1 MSVSCIA
8 YLIRLFYTGSKNCI
22 MFTGDK
28 NDCIKNWAIAGSI
41 FLFLIAVAVTVYFI
55 SMILITDKKD
65 FSEDKY
71 KYIIESLKVLGLFI
85 SGGAVIVNVYF
96 AGRRAEAMEETAKAT
111 NRNADAANKNAEAA
125 NRNAEAANKNAEAAN
140 KKQITERFSKAIE
153 QLGSDKPE
161 VILGGIYTLERIARD
176 SEPDQWTIME
186 VLTAFV
192 RQNAPIIKENESQSP
207 EDQEKLLKL
216 RISIRACL
224 TVIGERKYPD
234 LENKYIDLTEVNLSG
249 FNLVGFKLKGFNF
262 TGANL
267 TEAKL
272 IRADLEGAYL
282 YKADLE
288 GANLEEADLTGAD
301 LFGANLTEADLF
313 GANLTE
319 ADLTG
324 AYLTGAYLF
333 GAYLTGADLTGAD
346 LTGADLKGANLTE
359 ANLTEAVLTE
369 ANLFGA
375 NLTGAY
381 RLEPDWITKVLLTE
395 ADLKGAILTGATMP
409 DGSIHN

>member
-1 MSVSCIA
+1 
-8 YLIRLFYTGSKNCI
+8 
-22 MFTGDK
+22 MFTDDK
-28 NDCIKNWAIAGSI
+28 NDFIKNWAIAGTI
-41 FLFLIAVAVTVYFI
+41 FLFSIAVAVTIYFI
-55 SMILITDKKD
+55 SMILTTDRTELLKN
-65 FSEDKY
+65 EY
-71 KYIIESLKVLGLFI
+71 EYIVESLKVLGLFI

-125 NRNAEAANKNAEAAN
+125 NKNAEAANKNAEAAN
-140 KKQITERFSKAIE
+140 QKQITERFSKAIE

-192 RQNAPIIKENESQSP
+192 RQNAPIIEENESQSS

-224 TVIGERKYPD
+224 TVIAERKHPD
-234 LENKYIDLTEVNLSG
+234 LENKRLDLTKVNISG
-249 FNLVGFKLKGFNF
+249 FNLVQFKLKGFNF
-262 TGANL
+262 TGADL
-267 TEAKL
+267 TEANL
-272 IRADLEGAYL
+272 FGADLTEANLRGADLTGADLTGAFLFGADLTGADLTGAYL
-282 YKADLE
+282 SGAYLAGAKLTKANLT

-301 LFGANLTEADLF
+301 LTGANLT
-313 GANLTE
+313 G

-324 AYLTGAYLF
+324 AYLTGAYLYKADRT
-333 GAYLTGADLTGAD
+333 GAKLTGA
-346 LTGADLKGANLTE
+346 KLTE
-359 ANLTEAVLTE
+359 AN
-369 ANLFGA
+369 
-375 NLTGAY
+375 
-381 RLEPDWITKVLLTE
+381 RLEPYWITKVLLTE

>member
-1 MSVSCIA
+1 
-8 YLIRLFYTGSKNCI
+8 
-22 MFTGDK
+22 MFTDDK
-28 NDCIKNWAIAGSI
+28 NDFIKNWAIAVTI
-41 FLFLIAVAVTVYFI
+41 FLFLIAVAVTIYFI
-55 SMILITDKKD
+55 SMILTTDRTELLKN
-65 FSEDKY
+65 EY
-71 KYIIESLKVLGLFI
+71 EYIVESLKVLGLFI

-125 NRNAEAANKNAEAAN
+125 NRNAEAANQ
-140 KKQITERFSKAIE
+140 KQITERFSKAIE
-153 QLGSDKPE
+153 QLASDKPE

-192 RQNAPIIKENESQSP
+192 RQNAPIIEENESQSP

-234 LENKYIDLTEVNLSG
+234 LENKYIDLARVNLSG

-262 TGANL
+262 TGADL
-267 TEAKL
+267 T
-272 IRADLEGAYL
+272 RA
-282 YKADLE
+282 
-288 GANLEEADLTGAD
+288 NLTGAD
-301 LFGANLTEADLF
+301 LTR
-313 GANLTE
+313 
-319 ADLTG
+319 
-324 AYLTGAYLF
+324 
-333 GAYLTGADLTGAD
+333 ADLTGAD
-346 LTGADLKGANLTE
+346 LTGANLTGANLTG
-359 ANLTEAVLTE
+359 ADLTRADLTE

-395 ADLKGAILTGATMP
+395 ADLEGAILTGATMP
-409 DGSIHN
+409 DGSIHD

>member
-8 YLIRLFYTGSKNCI
+8 YLISPFYTGSRNCI
-22 MFTGDK
+22 MFTDDK
-28 NDCIKNWAIAGSI
+28 NDFIKNWAIAGTI

-55 SMILITDKKD
+55 SMILITDK
-65 FSEDKY
+65 EDLLKNKY
-71 KYIIESLKVLGLFI
+71 EYIVESLKVLGLFI

-111 NRNADAANKNAEAA
+111 NRNADAAN
-125 NRNAEAANKNAEAAN
+125 RNAEAANKNAEAAN
-140 KKQITERFSKAIE
+140 QKQITERFSKAIE

-192 RQNAPIIKENESQSP
+192 RHNVPIIEENESQSP
-207 EDQEKLLKL
+207 KDQKKFLEL
-216 RISIRACL
+216 RIYIQACL
-224 TVIGERKYPD
+224 TVIAERKHPD
-234 LENKYIDLTEVNLSG
+234 LENKRLDLTKVNISGFNLAG
-249 FNLVGFKLKGFNF
+249 FNLVGFKLTGANL

-267 TEAKL
+267 TEANL
-272 IRADLEGAYL
+272 TE
-282 YKADLE
+282 
-288 GANLEEADLTGAD
+288 ANLFRANLTVAKLTKANLTGADLTGAY
-301 LFGANLTEADLF
+301 LTGAYLT
-313 GANLTE
+313 G

-333 GAYLTGADLTGAD
+333 STKLTEADLTGANLTGADLTRAN
-346 LTGADLKGANLTE
+346 LTGAYLTRANLT
-359 ANLTEAVLTE
+359 
-369 ANLFGA
+369 GA

-381 RLEPDWITKVLLTE
+381 RLEPDWITEVLLTE
-395 ADLKGAILTGATMP
+395 ADLKGAILKGAMMP
-409 DGSIHN
+409 DGSIHD

>member
-1 MSVSCIA
+1 
-8 YLIRLFYTGSKNCI
+8 
-22 MFTGDK
+22 MFTDDE
-28 NDCIKNWAIAGSI
+28 NDCIKNWAIAGTI
-41 FLFLIAVAVTVYFI
+41 FSSFIAVAVTVYFI
-55 SMILITDKKD
+55 SMILTTD
-65 FSEDKY
+65 STELLTNKY
-71 KYIIESLKVLGLFI
+71 KYVIETVKVLGLFI

-125 NRNAEAANKNAEAAN
+125 NQ
-140 KKQITERFSKAIE
+140 KQITERFSKAIE

-192 RQNAPIIKENESQSP
+192 RQNAPVIKENESQSLK
-207 EDQEKLLKL
+207 DQKKFLEL
-216 RISIRACL
+216 RISIQACL
-224 TVIGERKYPD
+224 TVIAERKHPD
-234 LENKYIDLTEVNLSG
+234 LENKRLDLTEVNISG
-249 FNLVGFKLKGFNF
+249 LNLKGLNLKGFNF

-272 IRADLEGAYL
+272 
-282 YKADLE
+282 YK
-288 GANLEEADLTGAD
+288 
-301 LFGANLTEADLF
+301 
-313 GANLTE
+313 
-319 ADLTG
+319 
-324 AYLTGAYLF
+324 
-333 GAYLTGADLTGAD
+333 ADLTGAD
-346 LTGADLKGANLTE
+346 LTGANLTGAKLTGANLTLADLTLADLTGADLTE
-359 ANLTEAVLTE
+359 ADLFGATLTGADLTQANLTGAYLTG
-369 ANLFGA
+369 ADLTGA

-409 DGSIHN
+409 DGSIHD

>member
-8 YLIRLFYTGSKNCI
+8 YLIKPFYTGSKNCI
-22 MFTGDK
+22 MFTDDE
-28 NDCIKNWAIAGSI
+28 NDCIKNWVITGSI

-65 FSEDKY
+65 LLENKY
-71 KYIIESLKVLGLFI
+71 EYIIESLKVLGLFI

-125 NRNAEAANKNAEAAN
+125 NQNAKAANQNAETANQ
-140 KKQITERFSKAIE
+140 KQITERFSKAIE

-207 EDQEKLLKL
+207 EDQKKFLEL

-224 TVIGERKYPD
+224 TVIGERKHPD
-234 LENKYIDLTEVNLSG
+234 LENKYLDLTKVNISG
-249 FNLVGFKLKGFNF
+249 FNLKKANLYGANLY
-262 TGANL
+262 GANL
-267 TEAKL
+267 TEAVL
-272 IRADLEGAYL
+272 A
-282 YKADLE
+282 
-288 GANLEEADLTGAD
+288 GANLTEAVLAGAKLTEAVLAGANLTEAFLTRANLTRANLRGAY
-301 LFGANLTEADLF
+301 LFGANLTEADLTGANLTGANLTEADLTEANLTEANLYKADLT

-324 AYLTGAYLF
+324 AYLTGAY
-333 GAYLTGADLTGAD
+333 
-346 LTGADLKGANLTE
+346 
-359 ANLTEAVLTE
+359 
-369 ANLFGA
+369 
-375 NLTGAY
+375 LTGAY

>member
-1 MSVSCIA
+1 
-8 YLIRLFYTGSKNCI
+8 
-22 MFTGDK
+22 MFTDDK
-28 NDCIKNWAIAGSI
+28 NDFIKNWAIAVII
-41 FLFLIAVAVTVYFI
+41 FSSLIAVAVTIYFI
-55 SMILITDKKD
+55 SMILTTDSTELLKN
-65 FSEDKY
+65 KY
-71 KYIIESLKVLGLFI
+71 EYIVESLKVLGLFI

-125 NRNAEAANKNAEAAN
+125 NKNAEAANKNAEAAN
-140 KKQITERFSKAIE
+140 QKQITERFSKAIE

-192 RQNAPIIKENESQSP
+192 RQNAPIIEENESQSP
-207 EDQEKLLKL
+207 EDQEKFLEL
-216 RISIRACL
+216 RISIQACL
-224 TVIGERKYPD
+224 TVIAERKHPD
-234 LENKYIDLTEVNLSG
+234 LENKYLDLTEVNISG
-249 FNLVGFKLKGFNF
+249 FNLEGFNLIK
-262 TGANL
+262 ANLERADL
-267 TEAKL
+267 TEANLERAKL
-272 IRADLEGAYL
+272 PGAYL
-282 YKADLE
+282 FK
-288 GANLEEADLTGAD
+288 ADLTGANLFTAD
-301 LFGANLTEADLF
+301 LTGAKLPGAYLIGANLIGAYLTVANLTKAYLEE
-313 GANLTE
+313 ANLTE

-324 AYLTGAYLF
+324 ADLTGANLT
-333 GAYLTGADLTGAD
+333 GANLIGANLTGANLIGANLTGADLTGAV
-346 LTGADLKGANLTE
+346 LTRANLTR
-359 ANLTEAVLTE
+359 
-369 ANLFGA
+369 A

>member
-1 MSVSCIA
+1 
-8 YLIRLFYTGSKNCI
+8 
-22 MFTGDK
+22 MFTDDK
-28 NDCIKNWAIAGSI
+28 NDFIKNWAIAVTI

-55 SMILITDKKD
+55 SMILTTD
-65 FSEDKY
+65 STELLTNKY
-71 KYIIESLKVLGLFI
+71 KYVIETVKVLGLFI
-85 SGGAVIVNVYF
+85 SGGAVIVNVCF

-125 NRNAEAANKNAEAAN
+125 NRNAEAANQ
-140 KKQITERFSKAIE
+140 KQITERFSKAIE
-153 QLGSDKPE
+153 QLASDKPE

-192 RQNAPIIKENESQSP
+192 RQNAPVIKENESQSP

-234 LENKYIDLTEVNLSG
+234 LENKYIDLTRVNISG
-249 FNLVGFKLKGFNF
+249 FNLKGFNLTGAKLF
-262 TGANL
+262 GAKLFGADLTGAYLAGANLIGAYLTVANLTGANL
-267 TEAKL
+267 T
-272 IRADLEGAYL
+272 RADLIE
-282 YKADLE
+282 
-288 GANLEEADLTGAD
+288 
-301 LFGANLTEADLF
+301 ANLTRAYLT

-324 AYLTGAYLF
+324 AVLTEANLFGANLT
-333 GAYLTGADLTGAD
+333 GAYLTGADLT
-346 LTGADLKGANLTE
+346 
-359 ANLTEAVLTE
+359 
-369 ANLFGA
+369 GA

-395 ADLKGAILTGATMP
+395 ADLEGAILTGATMP
-409 DGSIHN
+409 DGSIHD

>member
-8 YLIRLFYTGSKNCI
+8 YLIKPFYTGSRNCI
-22 MFTGDK
+22 MFTDDK
-28 NDCIKNWAIAGSI
+28 NDFIKNWAIAGTI

-55 SMILITDKKD
+55 SMILITDK
-65 FSEDKY
+65 EDLLKNKY
-71 KYIIESLKVLGLFI
+71 EYIVESLKVLGLFI

-125 NRNAEAANKNAEAAN
+125 NKNAEAAN
-140 KKQITERFSKAIE
+140 QKQITERFSKAIE

-207 EDQEKLLKL
+207 EDQEKFLKL

-224 TVIGERKYPD
+224 TVIVERKHPD
-234 LENKYIDLTEVNLSG
+234 LENKRLDLTKVNISG
-249 FNLVGFKLKGFNF
+249 FNLKKANLK
-262 TGANL
+262 GANL
-267 TEAKL
+267 T
-272 IRADLEGAYL
+272 
-282 YKADLE
+282 
-288 GANLEEADLTGAD
+288 
-301 LFGANLTEADLF
+301 
-313 GANLTE
+313 
-319 ADLTG
+319 
-324 AYLTGAYLF
+324 
-333 GAYLTGADLTGAD
+333 
-346 LTGADLKGANLTE
+346 GANLTE
-359 ANLTEAVLTE
+359 ANLTEANLTE
-369 ANLFGA
+369 ANLFRANLTGAYLEEADLTEANLTGANLTGANLFRANLTEANLILANLTGADLKGADLTGAYLTGANLTGANLTGA

-381 RLEPDWITKVLLTE
+381 RLEPDCITKVLLTE
-395 ADLKGAILTGATMP
+395 ADLERAILTGAIMP
-409 DGSIHN
+409 DGSIHD

>member
-1 MSVSCIA
+1 
-8 YLIRLFYTGSKNCI
+8 
-22 MFTGDK
+22 MFTDDK
-28 NDCIKNWAIAGSI
+28 NDFIKNWAIAGTI
-41 FLFLIAVAVTVYFI
+41 FLFSIAVAVTIYFI
-55 SMILITDKKD
+55 SMILITDRTELLKN
-65 FSEDKY
+65 KY
-71 KYIIESLKVLGLFI
+71 EYIVESLKVLGLFI

-125 NRNAEAANKNAEAAN
+125 NRNAEAANKNAETAN
-140 KKQITERFSKAIE
+140 QKQITERFSKAIE

-192 RQNAPIIKENESQSP
+192 RQNAPVIKENESQSLK
-207 EDQEKLLKL
+207 DQKKFLEL
-216 RISIRACL
+216 RISIQACL
-224 TVIGERKYPD
+224 TVIAERKHPD
-234 LENKYIDLTEVNLSG
+234 LENKRLDLTEVNISG
-249 FNLVGFKLKGFNF
+249 LNLKGLNLKGFNF

-272 IRADLEGAYL
+272 
-282 YKADLE
+282 YK
-288 GANLEEADLTGAD
+288 
-301 LFGANLTEADLF
+301 
-313 GANLTE
+313 
-319 ADLTG
+319 
-324 AYLTGAYLF
+324 
-333 GAYLTGADLTGAD
+333 ADLTGAD
-346 LTGADLKGANLTE
+346 LTGANLTGAKLTGANLTLADLTLADLTGADLTE
-359 ANLTEAVLTE
+359 ADLFGATLTGADLTQANLTG
-369 ANLFGA
+369 ANLTGADLTGA

-409 DGSIHN
+409 DGSIHD

>member
-1 MSVSCIA
+1 MSID
-8 YLIRLFYTGSKNCI
+8 
-22 MFTGDK
+22 DK
-28 NDCIKNWAIAGSI
+28 NDFIKNWAIAVTI
-41 FLFLIAVAVTVYFI
+41 FLFSIALAVTVYFI
-55 SMILITDKKD
+55 SMILTTDRTELLKN
-65 FSEDKY
+65 KY
-71 KYIIESLKVLGLFI
+71 EYIVESLKVLGLFI

-125 NRNAEAANKNAEAAN
+125 NRNAEAANQNAETAN
-140 KKQITERFSKAIE
+140 QKQITERFSKAIE

-224 TVIGERKYPD
+224 TVIAERKHPD
-234 LENKYIDLTEVNLSG
+234 LENKYIDLTEVNISG
-249 FNLVGFKLKGFNF
+249 LNLARFNL

-267 TEAKL
+267 FV
-272 IRADLEGAYL
+272 
-282 YKADLE
+282 
-288 GANLEEADLTGAD
+288 ANLKQAKLTGAV
-301 LFGANLTEADLF
+301 LAG
-313 GANLTE
+313 
-319 ADLTG
+319 
-324 AYLTGAYLF
+324 
-333 GAYLTGADLTGAD
+333 
-346 LTGADLKGANLTE
+346 
-359 ANLTEAVLTE
+359 ANLTEAVLTR
-369 ANLFGA
+369 A
-375 NLTGAY
+375 NLTRANLRGAY
-381 RLEPDWITKVLLTE
+381 RFKPDWTEVLLTEVLLTE
-395 ADLKGAILTGATMP
+395 ADLEGAILKGATMP

>member
-1 MSVSCIA
+1 
-8 YLIRLFYTGSKNCI
+8 
-22 MFTGDK
+22 MFTDDK
-28 NDCIKNWAIAGSI
+28 NDFIKNWAIAGTI
-41 FLFLIAVAVTVYFI
+41 FLFSIAVAVTIYFI
-55 SMILITDKKD
+55 SMILTTDRTELLKN
-65 FSEDKY
+65 EY
-71 KYIIESLKVLGLFI
+71 EYIVESLKVLGLFI

-125 NRNAEAANKNAEAAN
+125 NRNAEAANKNAETAN
-140 KKQITERFSKAIE
+140 QKQITERFSKAIE

-192 RQNAPIIKENESQSP
+192 RQNAPIIEENESQSS

-224 TVIGERKYPD
+224 TVIAERKHPD
-234 LENKYIDLTEVNLSG
+234 LENKRLDLTKVNISG
-249 FNLVGFKLKGFNF
+249 FNLVQFKLKGFNF
-262 TGANL
+262 TGADL
-267 TEAKL
+267 TEA
-272 IRADLEGAYL
+272 
-282 YKADLE
+282 
-288 GANLEEADLTGAD
+288 NL
-301 LFGANLTEADLF
+301 F
-313 GANLTE
+313 
-319 ADLTG
+319 
-324 AYLTGAYLF
+324 
-333 GAYLTGADLTGAD
+333 GADLTEANLRGAD
-346 LTGADLKGANLTE
+346 LTLANLTLADLTLADLTEANLTE
-359 ANLTEAVLTE
+359 ANLTLANLTGAVLTE

-409 DGSIHN
+409 DGSIHD